1 MLRAGKYLTLTTLI
15 SVLFLPF
22 LAKAG
27 DDQGSQISLSLDLQ
41 GEDLIPPQ
49 DVTFLP
55 TYSPNGSSFA
65 AIGGAAFADWRPVR
79 VISFG
84 IGGEYFYFPG
94 NSAFKLTSFDLGGR
108 IFPFSTKDGEVYFQG
123 GVGRN
128 LLLETPTYGHYH
140 GYAGIGYRYY
150 IDKDM
155 ALDAGVQYDFYS
167 PIAIPS
173 NGIGGKVGITFL
185 FGRTR
190 FPVPSADF
198 PVESINHQGE
208 YPKDSFYTWK
218 PGDTLK
224 TIAARVFGAEELYPA
239 LVDANPELFSHSSNL
254 RVGMKLRIPDANFT
268 DDQITDI
275 RSKTFSPSYRNLEEY
290 SARLPYSTNPDWR
303 GPRTYVWKA
312 DDDLKSV
319 ASKLYNDED
328 LYPILVDANKRRL
341 IHPVNLVEG
350 VVLTVPA
357 PPADEWVDAIHER
370 ALQKDYYIWW
380 KTVSENKQ

>member
-22 LAKAG
+22 QAKAG
-27 DDQGSQISLSLDLQ
+27 DDQGSQISLSLDAQ

-49 DVTFLP
+49 NIYSP

-84 IGGEYFYFPG
+84 IGGEYFYFPS
-94 NSAFKLTSFDLGGR
+94 NPSFKLTSFDLGGR

-128 LLLETPTYGHYH
+128 LLLKTPTYGHYH

-150 IDKDM
+150 IGQDV

-173 NGIGGKVGITFL
+173 NGLGGKVGITFL

-208 YPKDSFYTWK
+208 YPKGSLIPGSRGTRLK
-218 PGDTLK
+218 PSPRGSW
-224 TIAARVFGAEELYPA
+224 ARRNF
-239 LVDANPELFSHSSNL
+239 
-254 RVGMKLRIPDANFT
+254 IPLWWT
-268 DDQITDI
+268 PIP
-275 RSKTFSPSYRNLEEY
+275 SFSPI
-290 SARLPYSTNPDWR
+290 T
-303 GPRTYVWKA
+303 
-312 DDDLKSV
+312 
-319 ASKLYNDED
+319 
-328 LYPILVDANKRRL
+328 PI
-341 IHPVNLVEG
+341 
-350 VVLTVPA
+350 
-357 PPADEWVDAIHER
+357 
-370 ALQKDYYIWW
+370 
-380 KTVSENKQ
+380 